1 MGRENILKK
10 IKKNKPTF
18 NQLPVVDSAKFNMQ
32 VDLSETFKSCVE
44 QVGGRV
50 FRIRDKSEI
59 IIKMKELFN
68 CDEFIIS
75 FIDGLEMKSGDDK
88 KKSLPQDFDKLDAAI
103 IKGQFGV
110 AENGAVW
117 VSDNNFSHRFIPFIT
132 AHLIIVLDLKNL
144 VENMHE
150 ACLELN
156 EFNEG
161 YGVFISGPS
170 KTADIEQ
177 SLVIGAQ
184 GPLSLTIFLM
194 DEKITYNL

>member
-75 FIDGLEMKSGDDK
+75 FIDGLEMKSGDGK
-88 KKSLPQDFDKLDAAI
+88 
-103 IKGQFGV
+103 
-110 AENGAVW
+110 
-117 VSDNNFSHRFIPFIT
+117 
-132 AHLIIVLDLKNL
+132 KNL
-144 VENMHE
+144 CHKI
-150 ACLELN
+150 L
-156 EFNEG
+156 
-161 YGVFISGPS
+161 I
-170 KTADIEQ
+170 
-177 SLVIGAQ
+177 
-184 GPLSLTIFLM
+184 SLTQQ
-194 DEKITYNL
+194 

>member
-10 IKKNKPTF
+10 IKKNKPAF
-18 NQLPVVDSAKFNMQ
+18 YQLSEVDSAKFNMQ
-32 VDLSETFKSCVE
+32 LDLTETFTRCVE

-50 FRIRDKSEI
+50 FSIKDKSEI
-59 IIKMKELFN
+59 SIKIKELYN
-68 CDEFIIS
+68 DAEFIIS
-75 FIDGLEMKSGDDK
+75 FIDGLEIKSGDDK
-88 KKSLPQDFDKLDAAI
+88 KKSLPQDFDKLDIAV

-117 VSDNNFSHRFIPFIT
+117 VSDNNYSHRFIPFIT
-132 AHLIIVLDLKNL
+132 AHLIIVLNIKKII
-144 VENMHE
+144 ENMHE
-150 ACLELN
+150 ACLELT

-194 DEKITYNL
+194 ANNNL